1 MKKYLIV
8 LVFILVSIP
17 SLCQDYTEFMDI
29 SMNNNRFPFVKTLER
44 LGFSLDNLDVSEPN
58 ITAVIYRGKYLG
70 LNSDL

>member
-29 SMNNNRFPFVKTLER
+29 SMSNNM
-44 LGFSLDNLDVSEPN
+44 
-58 ITAVIYRGKYLG
+58 YRYVCIIWAKMDGRKQKI
-70 LNSDL
+70 DTH

>member
-29 SMNNNRFPFVKTLER
+29 SMNNNMYRYVCIIWAKMDGKTKNR
-44 LGFSLDNLDVSEPN
+44 HSLIAYVLYKCYY
-58 ITAVIYRGKYLG
+58 AFG
-70 LNSDL
+70 